1 MNKIRAPHLQTE
13 LNEFGQPVGQ
23 LLENWQG
30 ATNPPPQLLTGQHS
44 QLIPLSFAQH
54 AEELWALTNREP
66 DASCWTYLPYGPF
79 ATQRI
84 FNHWLQGML
93 TEDLL
98 LYGIF
103 TNGQIQGWCA
113 LMRSDCKAGSIEIGH
128 VYYSASLRR
137 TLAATEVMCLLLK
150 QVFTLAY
157 RRCEWKCNS
166 LNEPSKQAALRL
178 GFQHEGLFRQ
188 ATVVKGRNRNTDWFS
203 MLDSEWPQQHKA
215 MQQWLSPANFDEGG
229 QQKLS
234 LQQCREAL

>member
-1 MNKIRAPHLQTE
+1 MNEILAPHLQTE

-23 LLENWQG
+23 LLKSWQG
-30 ATNPPPQLLTGQHS
+30 ATKPPAQLLTGQHS

-54 AEELWALTNREP
+54 AEEWWALINQEP

-84 FNHWLQGML
+84 FNEWLQGML
-93 TEDLL
+93 AEDLL

-113 LMRSDCKAGSIEIGH
+113 LMRADCKAGSIEIGH

-137 TLAATEVMCLLLK
+137 TLAATEVMFLLLK
-150 QVFTLAY
+150 QVFTLGY